1 MRQLGAVARA
11 VAGRVPPT
19 KQVAPLAVKF
29 FSTSPSLC
37 NMTVP
42 EEAQL
47 PSHAQVC
54 LFFFAI
60 DRMGLSFF
68 LIRSYH
74 KKIVFESCT
83 PCCESRSALI
93 LVGWFLIRIG
103 NADPYPG
110 VKKGPQKEE
119 CDEMHCFKV
128 LDILL

>member
-29 FSTSPSLC
+29 FSTSPSQC

-54 LFFFAI
+54 LPFFAVVFALYL
-60 DRMGLSFF
+60 DMF
-68 LIRSYH
+68 LPQKNRVRILYP
-74 KKIVFESCT
+74 VLG
-83 PCCESRSALI
+83 SRFALI
-93 LVGWFLIRIG
+93 LVCWIQIRIG
-103 NADPYPG
+103 NADPDPDPG
-110 VKKGPQKEE
+110 GQNGQ
-119 CDEMHCFKV
+119 
-128 LDILL
+128 